1 MGQLYNF
8 CLFRYMLFLGWYPI
22 VYILFFIILLNME
35 FSGEEVTFKRIFNY
49 IFGLF
54 LITVGV
60 AFSIKSGLGSTPV
73 ASIPYALN
81 LILKWDLGI
90 TTFIFQIFLVFLEL
104 ILLRNNFKRKHFLQ
118 VFVSLIFGVF
128 TSFSISL
135 VSFVPQASSMP
146 VALLMSV
153 ASVFLIALGIFFY
166 VPTNLVPIS
175 VEGAT
180 QAIAIVT
187 KRPFPQIK
195 ICFDVTVVMSSL
207 ILSYVFLG
215 NFGSVGIGTIIGAVF
230 IGYTVKLIH
239 KINYKLTGEDVDLK
253 KM

>member
-1 MGQLYNF
+1 
-8 CLFRYMLFLGWYPI
+8 
-22 VYILFFIILLNME
+22 ME
-35 FSGEEVTFKRIFNY
+35 FSGEELTFKRIFNY

-54 LITVGV
+54 LITLGV
-60 AFSIKSGLGSTPV
+60 AFSIKSELGSTPV

-135 VSFVPQASSMP
+135 VSFVPQASNMP

-153 ASVFLIALGIFFY
+153 VSVFLIALGIFFY

-195 ICFDVTVVMSSL
+195 ICFDVTVVISSL

>member
-1 MGQLYNF
+1 
-8 CLFRYMLFLGWYPI
+8 
-22 VYILFFIILLNME
+22 ME
-35 FSGEEVTFKRIFNY
+35 FSGEELTFKRIFNY

-54 LITVGV
+54 LITLGV
-60 AFSIKSGLGSTPV
+60 AFSIKSELGSTPV

-118 VFVSLIFGVF
+118 VFVSLIFGAF

-135 VSFVPQASSMP
+135 VSFVPQASNMP

-153 ASVFLIALGIFFY
+153 VSVFLIALGIFFY

-195 ICFDVTVVMSSL
+195 ICFDVTVVISSL

>member
-1 MGQLYNF
+1 
-8 CLFRYMLFLGWYPI
+8 
-22 VYILFFIILLNME
+22 ME

-54 LITVGV
+54 LITLGV

-81 LILKWDLGI
+81 LILNLDLGI
-90 TTFIFQIFLVFLEL
+90 TTFMFQIFLVGLEL
-104 ILLRNNFKRKHFLQ
+104 VLLRSDFKRKHFLQ
-118 VFVSLIFGVF
+118 VFVSLIFGAF

-135 VSFVPQASSMP
+135 MSFVPPAENLMI
-146 VALLMSV
+146 AFLMSFV
-153 ASVFLIALGIFFY
+153 SVFLIALGIFFY
-166 VPTNLVPIS
+166 VPTNIVPVS
-175 VEGAT
+175 VEGAI

-187 KRPFPQIK
+187 NNPFSKIK
-195 ICFDVTVVMSSL
+195 ICFDVTVVSSSL
-207 ILSYVFLG
+207 ILSYIFLG

-230 IGYTVKLIH
+230 IGYVVKLIH
-239 KINYKLTGEDVDLK
+239 GLNYRLTGEDVNLK

>member
-1 MGQLYNF
+1 M
-8 CLFRYMLFLGWYPI
+8 
-22 VYILFFIILLNME
+22 
-35 FSGEEVTFKRIFNY
+35 
-49 IFGLF
+49 
-54 LITVGV
+54 
-60 AFSIKSGLGSTPV
+60 
-73 ASIPYALN
+73 
-81 LILKWDLGI
+81 
-90 TTFIFQIFLVFLEL
+90 
-104 ILLRNNFKRKHFLQ
+104 
-118 VFVSLIFGVF
+118 FVSLIFGVF

-135 VSFVPQASSMP
+135 VSFVPQASNMP

-153 ASVFLIALGIFFY
+153 VSVFLIALGIFFY

-195 ICFDVTVVMSSL
+195 ICFDVTVVISSL

>member
-1 MGQLYNF
+1 
-8 CLFRYMLFLGWYPI
+8 
-22 VYILFFIILLNME
+22 ME
-35 FSGEEVTFKRIFNY
+35 FSGEELTFKRIFNY

-54 LITVGV
+54 LITLGV

-135 VSFVPQASSMP
+135 VSFVPQASNMP

-153 ASVFLIALGIFFY
+153 VSVFLIALGIFFY

-187 KRPFPQIK
+187 KRSFPQIK
-195 ICFDVTVVMSSL
+195 ICFDVTVVISSL

>member
-1 MGQLYNF
+1 MNGGCLYYF
-8 CLFRYMLFLGWYPI
+8 YI
-22 VYILFFIILLNME
+22 VIFIILLNME
-35 FSGEEVTFKRIFNY
+35 FSGEELTFKRIFNY

-54 LITVGV
+54 LITLGV

-90 TTFIFQIFLVFLEL
+90 TTFMFQIFLVFLEL
-104 ILLRNNFKRKHFLQ
+104 ILLRKNFKRKHFLQ
-118 VFVSLIFGVF
+118 VFVSLIFGIF

-135 VSFVPQASSMP
+135 VGFVPQASNIL

-153 ASVFLIALGIFFY
+153 VSVFLIALGIFFY
-166 VPTNLVPIS
+166 VPTNLVPVS

-195 ICFDVTVVMSSL
+195 ICFDVTVVLSSL

-239 KINYKLTGEDVDLK
+239 KLNYKLTGEDVDLK